1 MNLWRLEWV
10 RLTRTGRVFILLAV
24 FFSFGIIGPLLVRYL
39 PEILDSAGSGQVVDQ
54 LPPVTPES
62 AMSSF
67 LGNAL
72 QFGLLAIAFVGA
84 AALAI
89 DAKPEIS
96 VFFRSRATIP
106 QIIAPRFVVTAMA
119 AVFTFAVGV
128 VTAMVASGV
137 LIGWP
142 EAKPTIVGSILVA
155 LYLVF
160 VVALVAL
167 IGSLVRKVPAT
178 ALLTVGGLIVL
189 SLIGL
194 LQPIEPWLPSYL
206 VGGFDGVIAGGD
218 FVYWRAVAVTV
229 AAIAVALWIATVRL
243 GHREV

>member
-24 FFSFGIIGPLLVRYL
+24 FFSFGIIGPLIVRYL

-72 QFGLLAIAFVGA
+72 QFGLLAIAFVCA

-96 VFFRSRATIP
+96 VFFRSRSTIR
-106 QIIAPRFVVTAMA
+106 QILAPRFVINAVA
-119 AVFTFAVGV
+119 AVFAFAVGV
-128 VTAMVASGV
+128 VTAVVTSGV

-160 VVALVAL
+160 VVAFVAL

-178 ALLTVGGLIVL
+178 ALLTVGGLIAL

-218 FVYWRAVAVTV
+218 FVYWRAVVVTV

>member
-1 MNLWRLEWV
+1 M
-10 RLTRTGRVFILLAV
+10 
-24 FFSFGIIGPLLVRYL
+24 P
-39 PEILDSAGSGQVVDQ
+39 
-54 LPPVTPES
+54 
-62 AMSSF
+62 
-67 LGNAL
+67 
-72 QFGLLAIAFVGA
+72 
-84 AALAI
+84 
-89 DAKPEIS
+89 S
-96 VFFRSRATIP
+96 VSTIP
-106 QIIAPRFVVTAMA
+106 QIIAPRFVVNAIA

-128 VTAMVASGV
+128 VTAVVTSGV

-189 SLIGL
+189 SLVGL
-194 LQPIEPWLPSYL
+194 LKPLEPWLPSYL

-218 FVYWRAVAVTV
+218 FVYWRAVVVTV
-229 AAIAVALWIATVRL
+229 AAVAVALWIATVRL
-243 GHREV
+243 SHREV